1 MSFRNFFKIRLTISL
16 FFFLCSYFNIGFQ
29 KLIFVT
35 AISSVRVDDAIC
47 YRFSDKFFRSTCDK
61 LLSIHDVEHANNKLT
76 SAPISQIKSRMLTL
90 IGIQKK
96 STRLDNY
103 KALLLERHYC
113 LI

>member
-1 MSFRNFFKIRLTISL
+1 MWMTFRISFLGQS
-16 FFFLCSYFNIGFQ
+16 
-29 KLIFVT
+29 
-35 AISSVRVDDAIC
+35 
-47 YRFSDKFFRSTCDK
+47 CDK
-61 LLSIHDVEHANNKLT
+61 LLSIHDVEHAYNKLT
-76 SAPISQIKSRMLTL
+76 SAPIYQIKSRMLTL